1 MTTSYILWSI
11 GVSAF
16 VTILLR
22 AFPFLLFHS
31 KKKSGPLLDFIAKN
45 LPVTVI
51 AILIIYSI
59 SHISFENINGY
70 LKEFVAIASVV
81 FLHLFKKN
89 TLVSVLGGTIVYMV
103 MIHLG
108 F

>member
-1 MTTSYILWSI
+1 MNTSYLIWAI
-11 GVSAF
+11 IISAL

-22 AFPFLLFHS
+22 ALPFVLFRS
-31 KKKSGPLLDFIAKN
+31 KKQTSPALDFIAKN
-45 LPVTVI
+45 LPVAVI

-59 SHISFENINGY
+59 SHISFSTFNGWI
-70 LKEFVAIASVV
+70 KEIVGISFVV

-89 TLVSVLGGTIVYMV
+89 TLISVLGGTLIYMV
-103 MIHLG
+103 MIQLG

>member
-1 MTTSYILWSI
+1 MSVTYII
-11 GVSAF
+11 SAIVISAL

-22 AFPFLLFHS
+22 ALPFLLFSSHEKTHS
-31 KKKSGPLLDFIAKN
+31 ALDFVAKN
-45 LPVTVI
+45 LPVAVI

-59 SHISFENINGY
+59 SHISFVTFDGWV
-70 LKEFVAIASVV
+70 KEIFSIACVV
-81 FLHLFKKN
+81 FLHLFRKN
-89 TLVSVLGGTIVYMV
+89 TLLSVLGGTMVYMA